1 MTTAARFYDYVLAVH
16 IAAVVVAFGV
26 TFAYPVVFTVGARID
41 PRHMGWFHRL
51 QEQIGKRLIQ
61 PGLAVVLVAGIY
73 LASDAH
79 VWSEFYVGWGMA
91 AAIVVGAI
99 GGMFFAPR
107 ERRLAVLADQDI
119 AAAGEGPVTFSAEYQ
134 RINGQVA
141 RVGGLVSL
149 LVLVTIVIMTV
160 KP

>member
-1 MTTAARFYDYVLAVH
+1 MITAARFYDYVLAVH

-26 TFAYPVVFTVGARID
+26 TFAYPVVFTVGARLD

-73 LASDAH
+73 LASDAG

-91 AAIVVGAI
+91 AAIVVGAL

-119 AAAGEGPVTFSAEYQ
+119 AAAGEGPVTFGPEYQ

>member
-1 MTTAARFYDYVLAVH
+1 MITAARFYDYVLAVH

-26 TFAYPVVFTVGARID
+26 TFAYPVVFTVGARLD

-73 LASDAH
+73 LASDAG

-91 AAIVVGAI
+91 AAIVVGAL

>member
-1 MTTAARFYDYVLAVH
+1 MTSAARFYDYVLALH

-26 TFAYPVVFTVGARID
+26 TFAYPIVFTVGARLD
-41 PRHMGWFHRL
+41 ARHMGWFHRL

-79 VWSEFYVGWGMA
+79 VWSQFYVGWGMA
-91 AAIVVGAI
+91 AAIVLGAL

-107 ERRLAVLADQDI
+107 ERRLAELADQDI
-119 AAAGEGPVTFSAEYQ
+119 AAAGEGPVTFSTEYQ